1 MTFSGEHG
9 IPLSSAPTF
18 VVTRQR
24 GDDSAWLFLSLYLLL
39 FAFFMVLISFSTFE
53 TSKRD
58 AVVSSIQGVF
68 ATTSGPSI
76 ENKLGGIYGTESQA
90 RRFQDAVTDIFDT
103 AIPLSNIQIV
113 VAGTRMDV
121 DVPTQVFFNDDSVVV
136 RDPLPM
142 LDRVVATIS
151 SPPDGVVYELAIIG
165 YVPGNQNDPLPTDMT
180 SHVARVGNIARA
192 LDAKGMPPH
201 AVSIGMERGSDRFV
215 RFVFFAIE
223 ERDAAKSTLS
233 LWGEGAL

>member
-18 VVTRQR
+18 AVNGQR
-24 GDDSAWLFLSLYLLL
+24 GDNSAWLFLSLYLLL

-53 TSKRD
+53 AGKRE
-58 AVVSSIQGVF
+58 AVVNSIQGAF
-68 ATTSGPSI
+68 AYVPSRGL
-76 ENKLGGIYGTESQA
+76 ESKFGGVYGTEPQA

-103 AIPLSNIQIV
+103 AIPLANIRV
-113 VAGTRMDV
+113 VIAGTRMDV
-121 DVPTQVFFNDDSVVV
+121 DVPSQVFFTEDSVVV

-142 LDRVVATIS
+142 LDRIVATVS

-165 YVPGNQNDPLPTDMT
+165 NVPGSQNDPLPTDMT
-180 SHVARVGNIARA
+180 SQVARVGNIARA

-201 AVSIGMERGSDRFV
+201 AVSIGLERGSDRFV
-215 RFVFFAIE
+215 KFVFFAIE
-223 ERDAAKSTLS
+223 ENNAATSTLS
-233 LWGEGAL
+233 LWGEEAL